1 MERMRRLNLEV
12 KFSDACPGFPMH
24 HDRCVHCQRE
34 ALREFL
40 LVAAND
46 DDDPHPAK
54 EDGWGGIRIGGLKLD
69 GSQLRNFENIR

>member
-1 MERMRRLNLEV
+1 METYRDFTESR
-12 KFSDACPGFPMH
+12 GIGY
-24 HDRCVHCQRE
+24 CQRE

-54 EDGWGGIRIGGLKLD
+54 EGGWGGIRIGGLKLD